1 MTSALMPI
9 YYRIIPDRPEAHT
22 YKVVCTISQPAAEGQ
37 RVWLPAWIPGSYMIR
52 DFAKNIISL
61 SASCNHQRIAVDKLD
76 KQTWQCA
83 VCAGPLIIEYEVY
96 AWDLSVRAAH
106 LDITHA
112 YFNGTS
118 VFLAVT
124 DQENSPCEVDIV
136 RPVGPR
142 YATWRVATTLS
153 HKAAA
158 DYGFG
163 TYHAANYDELIDH
176 PVEIGDFALSEF
188 SVAGTPHA
196 IAITGRQQA
205 DLPRLTRDVQV
216 ICEQQVQ
223 MFGELPDMDRYLFL
237 LTVIDNGFGGL
248 EHRASTSLL
257 ASRKSL
263 PHTNMTQPTDDYINL
278 LGLFSHEYFHTWH
291 VKQIKPQEFIPYNL
305 QREVHT
311 HLLWAFEGITSYYD
325 DLGLVRSGVISTE
338 KYLELLGKAIT
349 KVIREPGRFKQ
360 SLPESSFEAW
370 TKYYKQDENS
380 PNAIVSY
387 YVKGSLFALCLDLY
401 IRQQTHQ
408 CASLDDVMRRL
419 WTEFAKVNRGLS
431 DDSIKTIVAELCGK
445 NVDTFFQTYLEG
457 TQDLPLTELLA
468 QVGIDLHL
476 RTTMSE
482 EDLGGKE
489 GDKKEYSIF
498 SLGGRF
504 ANDAAGVKV
513 THAYDNGALQHAG
526 ISAGDVLLAAN
537 GIKLSKD
544 NLRTVLAPYR
554 IGDRLHIHAF
564 RRDELMEFDLT
575 LVSAEA
581 TTCYL
586 KWQTD
591 GREKA
596 KTWIA
601 YKDQK

>member
-1 MTSALMPI
+1 MTFVTTPI
-9 YYRIIPDRPEAHT
+9 HYHIIPDRPEAHT
-22 YKVVCTISQPAAEGQ
+22 YKIRCTITQPDANGQ

-52 DFAKNIISL
+52 DFARNIVSL
-61 SASCNHQRIAVDKLD
+61 SASCKDQHVAVHKLD

-83 VCAGPLIIEYEVY
+83 ACAGPLIIEYEVY

-118 VFLAVT
+118 VFLAVA
-124 DQENSPCEVDIV
+124 DQENSPCDVEIV

-142 YATWRVATTLS
+142 YSSWRVATSLS
-153 HKAAA
+153 RKTAP

-163 TYHAANYDELIDH
+163 SYHAANYDELIDH

-188 SVAGTPHA
+188 RVAGTPHA
-196 IAITGRQQA
+196 IVITGRQHA
-205 DLPRLTRDVQV
+205 DLPRLTRDVQM
-216 ICEQQVQ
+216 ICEQHVQ
-223 MFGELPDMDRYLFL
+223 MFGELPHMNRYLFL

-263 PHTNMTQPTDDYINL
+263 PHANMTQATDDYINL
-278 LGLFSHEYFHTWH
+278 LGLFSHEYFHTWL
-291 VKQIKPQEFIPYNL
+291 VKQIKPQAFMPYDL

-311 HLLWAFEGITSYYD
+311 PLLWAFEGITSYYD

-387 YVKGSLFALCLDLY
+387 YVKGSLFALSLDLY
-401 IRQQTHQ
+401 IRQQTNQ
-408 CASLDDVMRRL
+408 RASLDDVMRSL
-419 WTEFAKVNRGLS
+419 WTEYGKVNRGLR
-431 DDSIKTIVAELCGK
+431 DDSIKNLVAELCGK
-445 NVDTFFQTYLEG
+445 NVDAFFQTYLDG
-457 TQDLPLTELLA
+457 TQDLPLTESLA
-468 QVGIDLHL
+468 QVGVDLHL
-476 RTTMSE
+476 RTAMNE
-482 EDLGGKE
+482 DDLGGKE
-489 GDKKEYSIF
+489 GDKKDYSII

-504 ANDAAGVKV
+504 ANDAAGIKV
-513 THAYDNGALQHAG
+513 THTYDNGALQHAG
-526 ISAGDVLLAAN
+526 MSAGDVLIAAN

-554 IGDRLHIHAF
+554 IGDHVHIHAF

-575 LVSAEA
+575 LVSADT

-586 KWQTD
+586 KWQTN

-596 KTWIA
+596 RMWIT
-601 YKDQK
+601 YNE